1 LRTLGADD
9 FVLCSGTVRRLGVA
23 DTARVA
29 AAAGYQGISAY
40 LHEVQAAL
48 ESGWTL
54 ASLRALLDDLDLGV
68 AEIDGRVDWVPGLP
82 PERGTSVEF
91 AIEVAAGL
99 RARSITA
106 IETSGQPVGNGLDF
120 DSVVQ
125 GFAALCDRAVAHG
138 VLVHIEYFPFSGI
151 PDLSTAVAVA
161 RAAARANGGVLV
173 DVWHHGRGPDDGAL
187 APLTDVASRVFGV
200 QLNDLAPTAAADVR
214 QECMHGRML
223 PGRGRGTCA
232 AVVAALR
239 QGGCVAPLG
248 VEVFSDEL
256 DRLAPEPAAR
266 AALTAAR
273 SVAAVG

>member
-1 LRTLGADD
+1 VRTLGADD

-54 ASLRALLDDLDLGV
+54 SSLRALLDDLDLGV

-82 PERGTSVEF
+82 PAHGTSVEF

-106 IETSGQPVGNGLDF
+106 IETSGRPVGNGLDF

-125 GFAALCDRAVAHG
+125 GFAALCDRAAAHG

-200 QLNDLAPTAAADVR
+200 QLNDLAPAAAADVR
-214 QECMHGRML
+214 HECMHERML

-232 AVVAALR
+232 GVVAALR